1 MADTYEQKDMTG
13 SLFDNDKA
21 GNDARPDMR
30 GSVTIDG
37 TKYSI
42 SAWHNESKGGKKYVS
57 LKVSEWQERP
67 AQPQVNGSAQ
77 TSLDDN
83 IPF

>member
-1 MADTYEQKDMTG
+1 MAEYEQKDMTG
-13 SLFDNDKA
+13 SLFENDKA
-21 GNDARPDMR
+21 GNDARPDLR

-42 SAWHNESKGGKKYVS
+42 SAWHNESKAGKKYVS
-57 LKVSEWQERP
+57 LKVSEWQDRP
-67 AQPQVNGSAQ
+67 AQGQMNGATQ
-77 TSLDDN
+77 QSLDDS

>member
-1 MADTYEQKDMTG
+1 MAEYEQKDMTG
-13 SLFDNDKA
+13 SMFDNDK
-21 GNDARPDMR
+21 GDNQNRPDMR

-42 SAWHNESKGGKKYVS
+42 SAWNNESKAGKKYVS
-57 LKVSEWQERP
+57 LKVSEWQDRP
-67 AQPQVNGSAQ
+67 AQTNGAAQ
-77 TSLDDN
+77 PSLDDN

>member
-1 MADTYEQKDMTG
+1 MAEYEQKDMTG
-13 SLFDNDKA
+13 SLFENDKA

-37 TKYSI
+37 TKYSL
-42 SAWHNESKGGKKYVS
+42 SAWHNESKAGKKYTS
-57 LKVSEWQERP
+57 IKVSEWQDRP
-67 AQPQVNGSAQ
+67 AQTNGAAQ
-77 TSLDDN
+77 KSLDDE

>member
-13 SLFDNDKA
+13 SLFDNDK
-21 GNDARPDMR
+21 GDNQNRPDMR
-30 GSVTIDG
+30 GSVTIEG

-42 SAWHNESKGGKKYVS
+42 SAWNNESKAGRKYVS

-67 AQPQVNGSAQ
+67 AQTNGAAPKP
-77 TSLDDN
+77 LDDE

>member
-1 MADTYEQKDMTG
+1 MAEYEQKDMTG
-13 SLFDNDKA
+13 SLFENDKA

-30 GSVTIDG
+30 GSVTIEG

-42 SAWHNESKGGKKYVS
+42 SAWHNESKAGKKYTS
-57 LKVSEWQERP
+57 LKVSEWQDRP
-67 AQPQVNGSAQ
+67 AQTNGAAQ
-77 TSLDDN
+77 KSLDDE

>member
-1 MADTYEQKDMTG
+1 MAEYEQKDMTG
-13 SLFDNDKA
+13 SLFDNDK
-21 GNDARPDMR
+21 GDNQNRPDMR

-42 SAWHNESKGGKKYVS
+42 SAWHNESKAGKKYTS
-57 LKVSEWQERP
+57 LKVSEWQDRP
-67 AQPQVNGSAQ
+67 AQTNGAAQ
-77 TSLDDN
+77 KSLDDE

>member
-1 MADTYEQKDMTG
+1 MAEYEHKDMSG
-13 SLFDNDKA
+13 SLWENDKA
-21 GNDARPDMR
+21 GNDARPDLK

-42 SAWHNESKGGKKYVS
+42 SAWHNESKAGKKYTS

-77 TSLDDN
+77 QSLDDS

>member
-1 MADTYEQKDMTG
+1 MAEYEQKDMTG
-13 SLFDNDKA
+13 SLFDNDK
-21 GNDARPDMR
+21 GDNQNRPDMR

-42 SAWHNESKGGKKYVS
+42 SAWHNESKAGKKYVS
-57 LKVSEWQERP
+57 LKVSEWQDRP
-67 AQPQVNGSAQ
+67 AQGMANGSAQ
-77 TSLDDN
+77 TSLDDS

>member
-13 SLFDNDKA
+13 SMFDNDK
-21 GNDARPDMR
+21 GDNPNRPDMR

-37 TKYSI
+37 TKYSL
-42 SAWHNESKGGKKYVS
+42 SAWHNESKAGKKYVS
-57 LKVSEWQERP
+57 LKVSEWQDRP
-67 AQPQVNGSAQ
+67 AQTNGAAQ
-77 TSLDDN
+77 KPLDDE

>member
-1 MADTYEQKDMTG
+1 MAEYEQKDMTG
-13 SLFDNDKA
+13 SLFENDKA

-37 TKYSI
+37 TKYSL
-42 SAWHNESKGGKKYVS
+42 SAWHNESKTGRKYTS
-57 LKVSEWQERP
+57 LKVSEWQDRP
-67 AQPQVNGSAQ
+67 AQTNGAAQ
-77 TSLDDN
+77 KSLDDE

>member
-1 MADTYEQKDMTG
+1 MAEYEQKDMSG
-13 SLFDNDKA
+13 SLWENDKA
-21 GNDARPDMR
+21 GNDARPDLK

-42 SAWHNESKGGKKYVS
+42 SAWHNESKAGKKYTS

-77 TSLDDN
+77 QSLDDS